1 MDNNSPA
8 AGGDFPGDT
17 QPNTGRKARAPL
29 LVSLLMLSSLVVAQ
43 IPEPPRIIKEQNGK
57 ITNYRAEGSLASTQA
72 INCIPLAEVKRKF
85 TPPDLYKGVADCLA
99 KNEYESAARLFAL
112 AGIYARFDAE
122 RVTDK
127 TAGQARTVLIMNTFS
142 NVPEDQKNK
151 LNASLSRITKTP
163 ELLGDL
169 CRELAQLGMPDYYPN
184 YMILHGIRAFSGNPH
199 DGALVANFDAMGT
212 WKGLLSTYLHCPG

>member
-8 AGGDFPGDT
+8 TGDDIPCDT
-17 QPNTGRKARAPL
+17 QSKIGRKVSAPL
-29 LVSLLMLSSLVVAQ
+29 LVSLFMFSSLVVAQ
-43 IPEPPRIIKEQNGK
+43 TKEPPRIIKEQNGK

-72 INCIPLAEVKRKF
+72 ISCIPLAEVKRKF

-99 KNEYESAARLFAL
+99 KNEYESAAKLFAL

-142 NVPEDQKNK
+142 NMPEDRKNK

-163 ELLGDL
+163 ALLGDL
-169 CRELAQLGMPDYYPN
+169 CKEVAQVGMPDYYPN
-184 YMILHGIRAFSGNPH
+184 YMILHGIKAFSGNPH

-212 WKGLLSTYLHCPG
+212 WKGLLSAYLHCPD